1 MKILKKFTLTGMKIP
16 LAILIIIL
24 LQSFSFSDST
34 YSLKY
39 SKPKKTTV
47 WQDLGSDLKYFAVDW
62 GNFFAEPFR
71 SSKNLIYCGS
81 VIGITALS
89 STVDKDVRKS
99 ISVQGS
105 KTYNQNFLDGPTAY
119 GYVQYPSILGGALY
133 TIGLFARE
141 TELRKTGRM
150 LIQSLVYSGTL
161 TMGLRYLLGR
171 TRPFSSKT
179 GSQYEFTWF
188 QSKGDTQSFPSGHTV
203 VAFATSTI
211 LAEQIDTWWAR
222 AVLYPLAALTAYA
235 RVRND
240 MHWLS
245 DVIFAGA
252 LGYGT
257 SKFVIAQE
265 RDREKSE
272 KRKMNKGGGF
282 SFYPSFNG
290 FSLTYKF

>member
-1 MKILKKFTLTGMKIP
+1 MKILKKYADKGIKIP
-16 LAILIIIL
+16 LTIFIIIL
-24 LQSFSFSDST
+24 IQGTSYCDST
-34 YSLKY
+34 TTLKF

-47 WQDLGSDLKYFAVDW
+47 WQDIGYDLKYFAVDW

-71 SSKNLIYCGS
+71 SSKNLVYCGS

-99 ISVQGS
+99 VSVQGS

-119 GYVQYPSILGGALY
+119 GYVQYPSILGGAIY
-133 TIGLFARE
+133 TIGLFTRE
-141 TELRKTGRM
+141 NELRKTGRM

-161 TMGLRYLLGR
+161 TMGLRYLFGR
-171 TRPFSSKT
+171 ARPFSSKT
-179 GSQYEFTWF
+179 GSQYDFTWF
-188 QSKGDTQSFPSGHTV
+188 QSRGDTQSFPSGHTV

-222 AVLYPLAALTAYA
+222 VILYPLAALTAYA
-235 RVRND
+235 RLRND
-240 MHWLS
+240 QHWLS

-265 RDREKSE
+265 RNRGKAEE
-272 KRKMNKGGGF
+272 RKMKKGGGL

-290 FSLTYKF
+290 FSIVYGF

>member
-1 MKILKKFTLTGMKIP
+1 MNIIKIYADKGIKIP
-16 LAILIIIL
+16 LIILFIILI
-24 LQSFSFSDST
+24 QGFSYCDST
-34 YSLKY
+34 TSLKFG
-39 SKPKKTTV
+39 KPKKTTI
-47 WQDLGSDLKYFAVDW
+47 WQDIGYDLKYFAVDW
-62 GNFFAEPFR
+62 GNYFAEPFR
-71 SSKNLIYCGS
+71 NSKNLIYCGS
-81 VIGITALS
+81 VAGITALS

-99 ISVQGS
+99 ISVQGNN
-105 KTYNQNFLDGPTAY
+105 TYNQNFLDGPSAY
-119 GYVQYPSILGGALY
+119 GYVQYPSIFAGVLY
-133 TIGLFARE
+133 SIGLITRE
-141 TELRKTGRM
+141 NELRKTGRM

-161 TMGLRYLLGR
+161 TMGLRYLFGR
-171 TRPFSSKT
+171 ARPFSSKT

-222 AVLYPLAALTAYA
+222 VILYPFAALTAYA

-257 SKFVIAQE
+257 SKFIIAQE
-265 RDREKSE
+265 RNREKAE
-272 KRKMNKGGGF
+272 KRKMNKGGGL

-290 FSLTYKF
+290 FSIQYKF